1 MDQEDERATGRESEQ
16 DLTAARRSDAGR
28 AGDVPPPAD
37 TGSGLRA
44 ADVVRPAG
52 GAPGADRGGSGGA
65 TMAVG
70 GFEFAAVLL
79 ASVFLGQWLDR
90 RLGTAPVF
98 LLVCVFV
105 GFAGATFSMY
115 RRLTAAQ
122 AREDEARRARNE
134 SSGK

>member
-1 MDQEDERATGRESEQ
+1 MDQEDERAPRRDGEQEGISASGAEARPTG
-16 DLTAARRSDAGR
+16 AN
-28 AGDVPPPAD
+28 PPP
-37 TGSGLRA
+37 G
-44 ADVVRPAG
+44 RPAAGGTGGSSARGTGGGG
-52 GAPGADRGGSGGA
+52 GAL
-65 TMAVG
+65 AVG
-70 GFEFAAVLL
+70 GFEFAAVIL

-122 AREDEARRARNE
+122 AREDAERRARNGT
-134 SSGK
+134 SKQ